1 MRFGGLGQLWSTL
14 IKLLSLMF
22 LCQLVSPLVAL
33 LAIVVSGTET
43 PDTTWSTDLV
53 SDITQSSLAVDNLA
67 IDSELQT
74 LITSE
79 NTISSTATEP
89 SECCHDTGHVS
100 LCPSDHVLTPQLCQD
115 SSVQC
120 SSLPLGC
127 MSCSCDYNCVYGS
140 VSVAN
145 CSVDAQVRCTGSR
158 TFTRE
163 YRCSYCFLADTSLHK
178 CSNRDIGKFIGSFNI

>member
-43 PDTTWSTDLV
+43 PDTTWSQDLV

-79 NTISSTATEP
+79 NTISGIVEKQSSYQDLKYSASDLPEYSSFAIKIVMKGVDP
-89 SECCHDTGHVS
+89 SYV
-100 LCPSDHVLTPQLCQD
+100 PKVQD
-115 SSVQC
+115 IRA
-120 SSLPLGC
+120 
-127 MSCSCDYNCVYGS
+127 
-140 VSVAN
+140 VA
-145 CSVDAQVRCTGSR
+145 A
-158 TFTRE
+158 F
-163 YRCSYCFLADTSLHK
+163 
-178 CSNRDIGKFIGSFNI
+178 